1 MVASGAWA
9 SMHRRRARLPLAIQ
23 LGSVLAAA
31 LAGCGSA
38 PPTPS
43 PPPALPAPAPTSPD
57 PTADFES
64 RQVQAAEAASRQ
76 GRWADAVWAWDVLLT
91 LRPGHSGYTASRQ
104 QSQAQLES
112 ALTERLS
119 RADAARRRGEIDAA
133 ASQYLGG
140 AGAGANALWRSRCAA
155 RTRARTYTAAAP
167 WQAFEAHAGAAAIAN
182 APPGSGRQPRSRQTR
197 PSSQKQRRRSQR
209 GRTRRHARHPGRSGC
224 GDCTAAGTPEPARPG
239 RRRSEDA
246 HRLARATPAR
256 LTHPGLASSAPG
268 VGCAAKPLRP

>member
-133 ASQYLGG
+133 ASQYLGALALAPTHSG
-140 AGAGANALWRSRCAA
+140 AADALRVLERERIQRQHLGKLSRLTLVRQPSPTRPPA
-155 RTRARTYTAAAP
+155 RVDSRAAAKP
-167 WQAFEAHAGAAAIAN
+167 DPAAKSSGGDRNVVEHAAMLATQGEVGAAIALLQ
-182 APPGSGRQPRSRQTR
+182 AHL
-197 PSSQKQRRRSQR
+197 SQR
-209 GRTRRHARHPGRSGC
+209 GQDAAAQKMLTDLLEQRLPDSPTRGLRAAPPASAARQNR
-224 GDCTAAGTPEPARPG
+224 
-239 RRRSEDA
+239 
-246 HRLARATPAR
+246 
-256 LTHPGLASSAPG
+256 
-268 VGCAAKPLRP
+268 